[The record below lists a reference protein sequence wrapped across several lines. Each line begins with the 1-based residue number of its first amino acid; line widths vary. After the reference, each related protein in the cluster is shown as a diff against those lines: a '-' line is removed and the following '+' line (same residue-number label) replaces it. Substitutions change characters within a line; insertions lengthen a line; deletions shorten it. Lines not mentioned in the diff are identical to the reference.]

1 MFIYLSKKI
10 KIAIPNPIP
19 LHSITW
25 NQENGW
31 IACGGEEG
39 ATHSLSTTIQHV
51 PHLPA
56 GT

>member
-39 ATHSLSTTIQHV
+39 A
-51 PHLPA
+51 
-56 GT
+56 